1 MSETKV
7 TETLDQ
13 IANRVPPGDRWQLI
27 RDSRNTIYSSLMDT
41 LEAYFIETKF
51 RGDFR
56 FCPSEGKIFIIKR
69 IEEEVIPE
77 PPKRYNI
84 YGEPE

>member
-1 MSETKV
+1 MAETKIV
-7 TETLDQ
+7 ENLEQ
-13 IANRVPPGDRWQLI
+13 IAVRVPPGDRWQLLQDT
-27 RDSRNTIYSSLMDT
+27 RKTIYPSLMDT
-41 LEAYFIETKF
+41 LEAYFVETKF

-56 FCPSEGKIFIIKR
+56 FCPSEGKIFIFSE